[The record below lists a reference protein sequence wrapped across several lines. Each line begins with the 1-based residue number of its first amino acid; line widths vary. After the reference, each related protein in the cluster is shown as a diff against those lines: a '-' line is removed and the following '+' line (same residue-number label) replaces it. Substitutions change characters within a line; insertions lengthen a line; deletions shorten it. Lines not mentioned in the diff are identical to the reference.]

1 MMGRDLLGIEDLERA
16 DLERIL
22 ETAERMQ
29 EVGRRDV
36 KKVPTLRG
44 RTLVNLFF
52 ESSTRTRTSFEIAG
66 KRLSADVVNF
76 SPSSSSLTKAESILD
91 TAMTLD
97 AMDPDAVIVRHK
109 VAGVPKRI
117 ADALAAPVINAG
129 DGAHEHPTQALLDC
143 FTAKQEKGR
152 FDGLTVTI
160 IGDITHSRVARSNLY
175 AFSKLGAEVRL
186 AAPPTMLPAGVES
199 LGAKAYTSLR
209 EALEGADVV
218 MVLRIQ
224 QERLDGCFFE
234 VVGGQVRHQVANEE
248 QTGAVVVGRE
258 MGDAGAGIVGHGPAK
273 IFLGDLFVS
282 HRLDHVGPGHEHVRS
297 VLHHQVEV
305 GDGGRVDGT
314 TGARAED
321 RGDLR
326 NDA

>member
-1 MMGRDLLGIEDLERA
+1 MTGRDLLGIEGLDRT

-44 RTLVNLFF
+44 RTLINLFF
-52 ESSTRTRTSFEIAG
+52 EASTRTRTSFEIAG

-76 SPSSSSLTKAESILD
+76 TPSSSSLTKAESILD

-143 FTAKQEKGR
+143 FTVKQEKGR

-175 AFSKLGAEVRL
+175 AFTKLGAEVRL
-186 AAPPTMLPAGVES
+186 AAPPTMLPTGIES

-224 QERLDGCFFE
+224 QERLDGQPRRRDRARSRRPPPE
-234 VVGGQVRHQVANEE
+234 RDPRPGAQRRRGADGRPVSVR
-248 QTGAVVVGRE
+248 GA
-258 MGDAGAGIVGHGPAK
+258 
-273 IFLGDLFVS
+273 LGEARGMRAS
-282 HRLDHVGPGHEHVRS
+282 
-297 VLHHQVEV
+297 
-305 GDGGRVDGT
+305 
-314 TGARAED
+314 GARSARQASEGD
-321 RGDLR
+321 RARVGVVEEVRGEERDG
-326 NDA
+326 